1 MYYKE
6 SHNYG
11 LKLRNE
17 IDLEAWLGCPLVLS
31 CAIQAGDHGHAG
43 PCPSSLALFKTLIE
57 EEKGVIAWTS
67 FVICHPVSKSRMARF
82 KMWPLQPLD

>member
-6 SHNYG
+6 SHNYS

-31 CAIQAGDHGHAG
+31 CAIQAWDHAQAG
-43 PCPSSLALFKTLIE
+43 PCPFSLALFKTLIE
-57 EEKGVIAWTS
+57 EQNGGMAWTS
-67 FVICHPVSKSRMARF
+67 FAELPPGEQKL
-82 KMWPLQPLD
+82 PG